1 MEVWR
6 KASDGPGEA
15 RAAGAKKI
23 FYRRGDCILLF
34 ESSARFWLVLLG
46 ISLGI
51 ETFIPLC

>member
-15 RAAGAKKI
+15 RAAGAKKN